1 MKRSDF
7 FRGMW
12 LSPLA
17 LVRAPETPPNS
28 PSTVGARREARRD
41 VQRDAAVATTGD
53 VFDVKDYGAR
63 GDGTTDDTAA
73 IRAAATAAI
82 GGVLFFSPGTYLLTD
97 QITIGDGASFSTVQA
112 HGAVLNWTAF
122 GGELAETTPARAA
135 TGNGVRMLSH
145 TGWYGGKLTMT
156 NVGSPLNVSI
166 PAINF
171 SGAFRNVFAIG
182 HFNNSTTASAVFAT
196 FTENVRIADVD
207 FDLVAGGSSSF
218 IFIAGATRQ
227 VRCSNLRMTKTS
239 TDNADRVR
247 RP

>member
-28 PSTVGARREARRD
+28 PSTVETRREARRD
-41 VQRDAAVATTGD
+41 VQRDAALATTRD

-97 QITIGDGASFSTVQA
+97 QITIGDGASLSA
-112 HGAVLNWTAF
+112 KDEAMHGFNA
-122 GGELAETTPARAA
+122 GRIQPQRAA
-135 TGNGVRMLSH
+135 VIGSH
-145 TGWYGGKLTMT
+145 GTFCG
-156 NVGSPLNVSI
+156 
-166 PAINF
+166 
-171 SGAFRNVFAIG
+171 RNRDHLFA
-182 HFNNSTTASAVFAT
+182 V
-196 FTENVRIADVD
+196 
-207 FDLVAGGSSSF
+207 
-218 IFIAGATRQ
+218 
-227 VRCSNLRMTKTS
+227 TS
-239 TDNADRVR
+239 VIHD
-247 RP
+247 P